1 MRIII
6 YIDSETGEIFY
17 YVPDSKDGEAILIE
31 PRIKKNGG
39 ESEEGK
45 ERTH

>member
-6 YIDSETGEIFY
+6 YVDFENGEIFY

-31 PRIKKNGG
+31 PRIKKKEG
-39 ESEEGK
+39 EAEEEDK
-45 ERTH
+45 RTH